1 MHVLQSFVYSWQ
13 VDAIYRECCTAMV
26 EPGGRGREVL
36 VFDPDEQ
43 TADQLEE
50 AARQFLTNP
59 RASYFFHCFITHLWN
74 IVKKEG
80 EGVSHGNAGIP
91 LKKNYSEI

>member
-1 MHVLQSFVYSWQ
+1 M
-13 VDAIYRECCTAMV
+13 DAIYRECCTAMV

-59 RASYFFHCFITHLWN
+59 RASYFFHSFITF
-74 IVKKEG
+74 VKHCKERRG
-80 EGVSHGNAGIP
+80 GCEP
-91 LKKNYSEI
+91 R